1 MRPYAFGVDIGGTT
15 VKIGLF
21 KTEGELLEK
30 WEIPT
35 RKENGG
41 EQILPDVAA
50 SLKSCMEKRE
60 LTPDDVAGVGVA
72 VPGPVRDQSF
82 VERGVNIGWGNKEA
96 AKEMSALL
104 FDLPVKVCN
113 DANAAAL
120 GELWRGGASKH
131 NSVVMVTIGTAV
143 GGGVVLDGKIVEGA
157 FGAAG
162 EIGHIPVMDGE
173 EECCGCGKKGCLEQY
188 ASATGTVRIAGQ
200 LLEQSDAPSAL
211 RGIDPLT
218 AKDIYDAAKAGDALA
233 EEAVDTVTRILGKAL
248 GAISCVVDPEAF
260 VLGGGTSR
268 AGEYLL
274 ERARRYFQMYA
285 FPPSRNAEF
294 YLAELGNDAGIY
306 GAVKMLL

>member
-1 MRPYAFGVDIGGTT
+1 MKPYAFGVDIGGTT

-21 KTEGELLEK
+21 QAEGELLEK

-35 RKENGG
+35 RKEDAG
-41 EQILPDVAA
+41 EHILPDVAA
-50 SLKSCMEKRE
+50 SLKSCIAKRVLSPE
-60 LTPDDVAGVGVA
+60 MLAGVGMA
-72 VPGPVRDQSF
+72 VPGPVRGGSF
-82 VERGVNIGWGNKEA
+82 VERGVNIGWRNKDA
-96 AKEMSALL
+96 AAEMSALF
-104 FDLPVKVCN
+104 FDLPVRVCN

-143 GGGVVLDGKIVEGA
+143 GGGVVVDGKIMEGA

-162 EIGHIPVMDGE
+162 EIGHIPVRDGE

-188 ASATGTVRIAGQ
+188 ASATGIVRVAGQ
-200 LLEQSDAPSAL
+200 LLQQTDAPSVL

-218 AKDIYDAAKAGDALA
+218 ARDIYEAAKAGDHLA
-233 EEAVDTVTRILGKAL
+233 EKTVGIVTRVLGKAL

-268 AGEYLL
+268 AGDYLL
-274 ERARRYFQMYA
+274 ERVRHSFQVYA

-306 GAVKMLL
+306 GAVKMML